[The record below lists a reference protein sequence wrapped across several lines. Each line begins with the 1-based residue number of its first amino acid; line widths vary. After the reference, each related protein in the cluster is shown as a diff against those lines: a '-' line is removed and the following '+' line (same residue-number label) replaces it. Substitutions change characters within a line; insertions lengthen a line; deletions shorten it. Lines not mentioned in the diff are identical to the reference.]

1 MEMFQ
6 SKMMKQTPPSDGIEK
21 LEIDKTESKKEEV
34 KAEPES
40 HGQPEDRQPDP
51 IATTDG

>member
-6 SKMMKQTPPSDGIEK
+6 SKMMKETPPSDGIEK
-21 LEIDKTESKKEEV
+21 LEIDKTETKKEEV
-34 KAEPES
+34 KAEPETQ
-40 HGQPEDRQPDP
+40 GQHEDRQPDP